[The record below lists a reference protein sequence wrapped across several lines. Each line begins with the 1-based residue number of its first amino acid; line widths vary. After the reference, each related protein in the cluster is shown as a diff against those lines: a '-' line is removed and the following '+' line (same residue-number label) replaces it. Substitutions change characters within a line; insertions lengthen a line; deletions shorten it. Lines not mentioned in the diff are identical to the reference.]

1 MWGWNMSE
9 ENPHKISIIDILN
22 KKPQLAEKTPL
33 DDFFEDL
40 DDNIIT
46 PINNFEFDS
55 ASHTSVYQALGCSD
69 NNGFVAI
76 LLQYFKDL
84 HIQVLDQQ
92 KTLIQNKSDLLPISL
107 HDMKY
112 VDELVNLL
120 ILHGIDANLS
130 PMIKIP
136 FDSKRLNAFRK
147 GDKSTQYET
156 PSSHSINIDTLAS
169 VITVFYDILTDE
181 TSSDYLKNIILK
193 GNAYANIFLG
203 LLSLHLQNPNHF
215 SSQMITKLENSQETY
230 ALFGMYT
237 LLVETIQDA
246 KVRELILL
254 KLTTLSLRRPE
265 NGLISLVDFILG
277 VRDAEDI
284 DIEKFNR
291 VYQILMSK
299 PKTMTNLQY
308 LTELFKQIYDGLTF
322 VNRPILVTCLNGLI
336 LKFYMRNKRIVHD
349 FLFQKIN
356 SVIFNCPLLDHSP
369 KVLNDTMN
377 VLISLSKNSSTDLLN
392 DLVTNNNPNA
402 NGTPGQFFLNLWI
415 YSLFLKKNQNLNPLK
430 INELSISDDK
440 NPNSKG
446 LSEEPFSNYYQVVL
460 SLLKS
465 LIIVTENYQILNL
478 LSLNLVNFEHEK
490 WKFLID
496 LDTQLPYV
504 SVKGAST
511 ADLLPK
517 NVSKNT
523 EISQFFQDMDLAVDL
538 FMEFLVLLNDE
549 EQLKNLFLE
558 ILKRWVHHT
567 KETGKKSSADQDG
580 ISDVADNA
588 LILMDLKLLERMN
601 DQFKSNIVN
610 KSNDVLIVIDQ
621 LIDIVQGKDETQ
633 EKEVDSDD
641 DEEEEV
647 ELDVT
652 EDSAVKIILQLL
664 STVLS
669 ESSSST
675 LFQNSHT
682 LKSIS
687 KKLQSLNPE
696 VPEVKTLLSSMDRI
710 LVNKHTT
717 EASDDTETDV
727 DMDILEKAMTNLN
740 DPLVPIK
747 SHGLVKLRH
756 LVEKKSKV
764 ITVKKVLQIHM
775 DYLKNSDPF
784 IYLNV
789 IKGLTTLCEL
799 DPKTTLAPLVEF
811 YANKRNKNK
820 LDNVLKVGEVF
831 INYIQCQNQLFQ
843 GKFAH
848 LIIDTCLD
856 IVRPNDKTPLDN
868 RWRMSS
874 MSILGMC
881 LQVNAKG
888 LPERIHDMLDCAF
901 GILQLEQPRNH
912 PEGKDDSFLMRRSA
926 VHLIHD
932 LLYSTG
938 LDMLPPE
945 YNYDKLK
952 TLLSYVHDQDEDY
965 LVCEQVSKLLTV
977 LDKLFTSSLHV

>member
-1 MWGWNMSE
+1 MSE
-9 ENPHKISIIDILN
+9 EKSHKISIIDILN

-40 DDNIIT
+40 DDNLIT

-55 ASHTSVYQALGCSD
+55 ASRTSVYQALECSD
-69 NNGFVAI
+69 NNEFVVI

-84 HIQVLDQQ
+84 HIQVLGQQ

-112 VDELVNLL
+112 VDELINLL

-147 GDKSTQYET
+147 GEKSTQYET
-156 PSSHSINIDTLAS
+156 PTSHNINSGTLSLVVTA
-169 VITVFYDILTDE
+169 FYDILTDE
-181 TSSDYLKNIILK
+181 MSSDYLKNIILK

-203 LLSLHLQNPNHF
+203 LLSLHLQQPNHF
-215 SSQMITKLENSQETY
+215 SLQMVTKLENAQETY
-230 ALFGMYT
+230 TLFGMYT

-277 VRDAEDI
+277 VRDVEDI
-284 DIEKFNR
+284 DVEKFNR

-308 LTELFKQIYDGLTF
+308 LTELFRQIYDCLTF

-356 SVIFNCPLLDHSP
+356 SVIYNCPLLDHSA
-369 KVLNDTMN
+369 KELNNTMN
-377 VLISLSKNSSTDLLN
+377 VLISLSKNSSVDLLN
-392 DLVTNNNPNA
+392 DLVTIHPDA
-402 NGTPGQFFLNLWI
+402 NGASGQFFLNLWI
-415 YSLFLKKNQNLNPLK
+415 YSLFLKKNQNLNPLN
-430 INELSISDDK
+430 INELSISNDK
-440 NPNSKG
+440 NPNSG
-446 LSEEPFSNYYQVVL
+446 HSPEEPFSNYYQVVL

-465 LIIVTENYQILNL
+465 LVIVTENYQILNI

-496 LDTQLPYV
+496 LDTQLPYI
-504 SVKGAST
+504 SVKGPNT
-511 ADLLPK
+511 VELLSN
-517 NVSKNT
+517 NVSKST
-523 EISQFFQDMDLAVDL
+523 EISQFFHDMDLAVDL

-567 KETGKKSSADQDG
+567 KEIGEKSSHDLDS

-610 KSNDVLIVIDQ
+610 KANDVLIVIDQ
-621 LIDIVQGKDETQ
+621 LIDIVQGKHEPQ

-647 ELDVT
+647 T
-652 EDSAVKIILQLL
+652 EEVDLTENSAVKIILQLL

-687 KKLQSLNPE
+687 RKLQSLNPK
-696 VPEVKTLLSSMDRI
+696 VPEANTLLVLMDRI

-717 EASDDTETDV
+717 EADGDTETDI
-727 DMDILEKAMTNLN
+727 DMDTLDRAMTNLN
-740 DPLVPIK
+740 DPLIPIK
-747 SHGLVKLRH
+747 SHGLIKLRN

-764 ITVKKVLQIHM
+764 ITVKKVLQIHL

-789 IKGLTTLCEL
+789 IKGLTALCEL
-799 DPKTTLAPLVEF
+799 DPETTIPPLVDF

-831 INYIQCQNQLFQ
+831 INYIRCQNQLFQ
-843 GKFAH
+843 GKFAY
-848 LIIDTCLD
+848 LIIDICLD

-888 LPERIHDMLDCAF
+888 LPDRIHDMLDCAF
-901 GILQLEQPRNH
+901 GILQLERPHNH

-938 LDMLPPE
+938 LDMLPRE
-945 YNYDKLK
+945 YSYDKLK

-977 LDKLFTSSLHV
+977 LNELFTSSLHV